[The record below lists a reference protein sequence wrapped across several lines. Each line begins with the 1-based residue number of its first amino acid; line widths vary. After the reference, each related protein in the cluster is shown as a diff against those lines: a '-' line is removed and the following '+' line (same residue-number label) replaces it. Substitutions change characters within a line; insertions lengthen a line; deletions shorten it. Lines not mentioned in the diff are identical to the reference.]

1 MNLID
6 KYIAEVG
13 KYLPRKGR
21 ADIEAE
27 IRSTLG
33 DMLEERN
40 QADGPASEAE
50 VIALLKEYGAPAKV
64 AESYIGPRYLIGPRI
79 YPTFEL
85 LVKIVMAAL
94 LGAGLLAYGISGG
107 ITNSLAGLDF
117 LSFLAEFW
125 TGFLSG
131 MFGAFGT
138 LVIVF
143 AILERVLPASEFEKE
158 TEEWNPADL
167 AKEPDPD
174 QIKLSEPIATII
186 FTIAGLIIFNLY
198 PNAVGLF
205 FGSDG
210 EWAFVPI
217 LSDAFF
223 TYLPWINLLG
233 VLEIGFN
240 LYQLRQKVWMTTT
253 RVCNLVLEV
262 GTIILAG
269 AMLNGPSLID
279 LSMERFAGTS
289 LIEVADVLT
298 KVMSFA
304 PTIVLIVVLVV
315 SSIEVAQ
322 TAYRLIKNRPSMP
335 YPLVKQ

>member
-1 MNLID
+1 
-6 KYIAEVG
+6 
-13 KYLPRKGR
+13 
-21 ADIEAE
+21 
-27 IRSTLG
+27 
-33 DMLEERN
+33 
-40 QADGPASEAE
+40 
-50 VIALLKEYGAPAKV
+50 
-64 AESYIGPRYLIGPRI
+64 
-79 YPTFEL
+79 
-85 LVKIVMAAL
+85 
-94 LGAGLLAYGISGG
+94 
-107 ITNSLAGLDF
+107 
-117 LSFLAEFW
+117 
-125 TGFLSG
+125 
-131 MFGAFGT
+131 
-138 LVIVF
+138 
-143 AILERVLPASEFEKE
+143 
-158 TEEWNPADL
+158 
-167 AKEPDPD
+167 
-174 QIKLSEPIATII
+174 
-186 FTIAGLIIFNLY
+186 
-198 PNAVGLF
+198 
-205 FGSDG
+205 
-210 EWAFVPI
+210 
-217 LSDAFF
+217 
-223 TYLPWINLLG
+223 LG